1 MNIETNPLHSPLDGK
16 KDSSVKD
23 WRTPDADLGE
33 GDRAAVQARVEAH
46 LIDAKSRLH
55 EARVALADTTR
66 RAADATQGYV
76 TEHPWKAIAL
86 AATAGLVAALLI
98 RRH

>member
-1 MNIETNPLHSPLDGK
+1 MTIETNPLHSPLDGK
-16 KDSSVKD
+16 KDSTVKD
-23 WRTPDADLGE
+23 WRTPDADLGV
-33 GDRAAVQARVEAH
+33 GDRSAMQEKIEARMNEAR
-46 LIDAKSRLH
+46 SRLH
-55 EARVALADTTR
+55 DAGTALASTTR
-66 RAADATQGYV
+66 RAADATQSYV

>member
-1 MNIETNPLHSPLDGK
+1 MNNETNPLHTPLDGK
-16 KDSSVKD
+16 KDSTVKD
-23 WRTPDADLGE
+23 WRTPDADLGIV
-33 GDRAAVQARVEAH
+33 DRSGMQETIEAQMNE
-46 LIDAKSRLH
+46 AKSRLH
-55 EARVALADTTR
+55 AAGTALADTTR